1 MAMNVLV
8 IGAGYFSQRIHI
20 NILKNN
26 KKIGKIFIYDERVK
40 LAEKVAK
47 RFNLEI
53 LKTFNFSEINKNKI
67 KVAILCF
74 VRDLSFFYASKALKF
89 NLHLLAEKPVVQS
102 RKNLEK
108 LISTARKKK
117 KIFQICYQKTFSPA
131 IKFLSQNVKKL
142 EKIYGTLRIVIFE
155 LFNGDMRNGTRSFC
169 RTKEKINY
177 INRDLR
183 DEKKLKL
190 KENKVR
196 YQIFLNRYIHSINL
210 FNYLFNFTKFKIE
223 KFKIISKYNFFLQ
236 ISKKN
241 TQFVFNFGDYNFHKW
256 HDKIIL
262 YFEKAKLIIE
272 LKAPLDFSKPKL
284 SFFDGIKRRET
295 KIKTAKNNLFKDQ
308 LNFFFN
314 SIKRGST
321 NNNYE
326 IYKKDYMICDS
337 LWSNK

>member
-1 MAMNVLV
+1 MNALI

-20 NILKNN
+20 NILKSN
-26 KKIGKIFIYDERVK
+26 KKIDKIFIYDEREK
-40 LAEKVAK
+40 LAEKVAT

-53 LKTFNFSEINKNKI
+53 IKSLNLSEIKKNKI
-67 KVAILCF
+67 RVAILCF
-74 VRDLSFFYASKALKF
+74 VRDLSFYYASKCLKL

-102 RKNLEK
+102 SKNLKK
-108 LISTARKKK
+108 LISIAKKK
-117 KIFQICYQKTFSPA
+117 KIIFQICYQKTFSPA
-131 IKFLSQNVKKL
+131 IKFLYQNIGKL
-142 EKIYGTLRIVIFE
+142 EKIYGTLKIVIFE

-177 INRDLR
+177 KKRDLS
-183 DEKKLKL
+183 DGKKIKL
-190 KENKVR
+190 KENKVK

-210 FNYLFNFTKFKIE
+210 FNYLFNFTKLKIE

-262 YFEKAKLIIE
+262 YFEKAKMNVE
-272 LKAPLDFSKPKL
+272 LKAPLDFSNHKI
-284 SFFDGIKRRET
+284 SFFNGLKRREV
-295 KIKTAKNNLFKDQ
+295 KIKIPKNNLFEDQ
-308 LNFFFN
+308 LNFFLN
-314 SIKRGST
+314 SIKKGNT

-326 IYKKDYMICDS
+326 IYKKDYMICDA